1 MNYLKVG
8 LGLGLALLTTRQ
20 FADGGQNNI
29 NPAEKPVALNV
40 KAVQIPTNITLDDAV
55 RIAVRQN
62 PQILLAIQQIEQTR
76 GQIITVRA
84 EALPNVALTGVYS
97 QTDQT
102 FIGGGGGGSS
112 SGGGG
117 SSTTTTTSNG
127 TTTTTTTTSASASTG
142 SSTPVLQ
149 DKTWN
154 IAVTATQA
162 LYAPQVG
169 AAIKIAKLT
178 LDSNYFS
185 LRDVIDQTISN
196 VYQQFYTVLLDRELI
211 GVQEESVRLLQSQLA
226 DQKNRFAAGTV
237 PRFNVL
243 QAEVA
248 LSNQLPQLINAKNQ
262 YIISQTT
269 LAQTLGI
276 DYDIWKPDAGK
287 VKVAG
292 NLDVHYRDVDE
303 DSAVAMAKERRASL
317 KVQRQNILVEL
328 QQIKVALAGYLPTLN
343 ANAGYKI
350 ENSPFSS
357 QLDQT
362 VNGWFFGVNG
372 NWNIWDSGATYGRV
386 KTARAQLESA
396 KASYDAAVLQV
407 ELQVQQA
414 VANLKQAKETIQSQ
428 VENVKEALEAVRL
441 AQERL
446 AAGAGVQ
453 LDVLNA
459 QVALEQARTN
469 ELQARHDYNV
479 ALAQL
484 DYAIGADT
492 QYVDGFEDPLTHRKP
507 FAANANSKP
516 ATVKTSA
523 KD

>member
-8 LGLGLALLTTRQ
+8 LIIGLAFLTTHQ
-20 FADGGQNNI
+20 FANGQTNSKLNPNLKPGPGPDG
-29 NPAEKPVALNV
+29 KSMPVASNV
-40 KAVQIPTNITLDDAV
+40 KVVQIPNNITLDDAI

-84 EALPNVALTGVYS
+84 EALPLVALSGVYS
-97 QTDQT
+97 QVDPRLLGTST
-102 FIGGGGGGSS
+102 S
-112 SGGGG
+112 SG
-117 SSTTTTTSNG
+117 TTTS
-127 TTTTTTTTSASASTG
+127 TAFTG
-142 SSTPVLQ
+142 A

-154 IAVTATQA
+154 ISVTATQL
-162 LYAPQVG
+162 LYSGGQVG

-178 LDSNYFS
+178 LDSNYFN

-211 GVQEESVRLLQSQLA
+211 AVQEESVGLLQSQLN

-248 LSNQLPQLINAKNQ
+248 LSNQIPLLINAKNQ
-262 YIISQTT
+262 YVISQTT

-276 DYDIWKPDAGK
+276 DYDIWRPDTGK
-287 VKVAG
+287 VNVVG
-292 NLDVHYRDVDE
+292 NLDVHYRDVNEDE
-303 DSAVAMAKERRASL
+303 AISMARTRRAFL
-317 KVQRQNILVEL
+317 KVQRQSILIQL
-328 QQIKVALAGYLPTLN
+328 QQIKVALAGYQPTLT
-343 ANAGYKI
+343 ADGGYKVGS
-350 ENSPFSS
+350 SPLSDR
-357 QLDQT
+357 LDDT
-362 VNGWFFGVNG
+362 VNGWFVGVNG

-396 KASYDAAVLQV
+396 KATYDAAVLTV
-407 ELQVQQA
+407 NLQVQQA
-414 VANLKQAKETIQSQ
+414 IANLKEARETIQSQ

-469 ELQARHDYNV
+469 ELQSRHDYNV

-507 FAANANSKP
+507 FAATPDSK
-516 ATVKTSA
+516 ASTA
-523 KD
+523 KISPKD

>member
-1 MNYLKVG
+1 MKYLKVG
-8 LGLGLALLTTRQ
+8 LSIGLAFLTTHQ
-20 FADGGQNNI
+20 FADAQTNSNLNPNI
-29 NPAEKPVALNV
+29 KAGPGPAIKPMPVASNV
-40 KAVQIPTNITLDDAV
+40 KVVQIPANITLDDA
-55 RIAVRQN
+55 ISISVRQN

-84 EALPNVALTGVYS
+84 EALPLVALSGVYS
-97 QTDQT
+97 QVDPRLLGTAA
-102 FIGGGGGGSS
+102 SS
-112 SGGGG
+112 S
-117 SSTTTTTSNG
+117 SSTSTS
-127 TTTTTTTTSASASTG
+127 TAFTG
-142 SSTPVLQ
+142 A

-154 IAVTATQA
+154 ISVTATQL
-162 LYAPQVG
+162 LYSGGQVG

-178 LDSNYFS
+178 LDSNYFN

-211 GVQEESVRLLQSQLA
+211 AVQEESVALLQSQLN

-248 LSNQLPQLINAKNQ
+248 LSNQIPQLINAKNQ
-262 YIISQTT
+262 YVISQTT

-276 DYDIWKPDAGK
+276 DYDIWRPDTGK
-287 VKVAG
+287 VKVTG
-292 NLDVHYRDVDE
+292 NLDVHYRDVNEDE
-303 DSAVAMAKERRASL
+303 AIAMARARRAFL
-317 KVQRQNILVEL
+317 KVQRQSILIQL
-328 QQIKVALAGYLPTLN
+328 QQIKVALAGYQPTLT
-343 ANAGYKI
+343 ADGGYKVGS
-350 ENSPFSS
+350 SPLSDK
-357 QLDQT
+357 LDDT
-362 VNGWFFGVNG
+362 VNGWFVGVNG

-396 KASYDAAVLQV
+396 KATYDAAVLTV

-414 VANLKQAKETIQSQ
+414 IANLKEARETIQSQ

-469 ELQARHDYNV
+469 ELQSRHDYNV

-507 FAANANSKP
+507 FAANSDS
-516 ATVKTSA
+516 KTSTA
-523 KD
+523 KISPKD

>member
-1 MNYLKVG
+1 MKYLKVG
-8 LGLGLALLTTRQ
+8 LSIGLAFLTTHQ
-20 FADGGQNNI
+20 FADGQTNSNL
-29 NPAEKPVALNV
+29 NPNLKPGPGPDFKSMPVASNV
-40 KAVQIPTNITLDDAV
+40 KVVQIPANITLDDAV

-84 EALPNVALTGVYS
+84 EALPLVALTGVYS
-97 QTDQT
+97 QVDPRLLGTP
-102 FIGGGGGGSS
+102 SS
-112 SGGGG
+112 SGTST
-117 SSTTTTTSNG
+117 SSTFTG
-127 TTTTTTTTSASASTG
+127 T
-142 SSTPVLQ
+142 

-154 IAVTATQA
+154 ISVTASQL
-162 LYAPQVG
+162 LYSGGQVG

-178 LDSNYFS
+178 LDSNYFN

-211 GVQEESVRLLQSQLA
+211 AVQEESVGLLQSQLN
-226 DQKNRFAAGTV
+226 DQKNRFTAGTV

-248 LSNQLPQLINAKNQ
+248 LSNQIPLLINAKNQ
-262 YIISQTT
+262 YVISQTT

-276 DYDIWKPDAGK
+276 DYDIWRPDTGK
-287 VKVAG
+287 VNVVG
-292 NLDVHYRDVDE
+292 NLDVHYRDVNE
-303 DSAVAMAKERRASL
+303 DQAISMARARRAFL
-317 KVQRQNILVEL
+317 KVQRQSILIQL
-328 QQIKVALAGYLPTLN
+328 QQIKVALAGYQPTLT
-343 ANAGYKI
+343 ADGGYKLGS
-350 ENSPFSS
+350 SPLSDK
-357 QLDQT
+357 LDET
-362 VNGWFFGVNG
+362 VNGWFVGVNG

-396 KASYDAAVLQV
+396 KATYDAAVLTV
-407 ELQVQQA
+407 NLQVQQA
-414 VANLKQAKETIQSQ
+414 IANLKEARETIQSQ

-469 ELQARHDYNV
+469 ELQSRHDYNV

-507 FAANANSKP
+507 FAANPDSKTST
-516 ATVKTSA
+516 AKTSA

>member
-1 MNYLKVG
+1 MKYLKVG
-8 LGLGLALLTTRQ
+8 LSIGLAFLTTHQ
-20 FADGGQNNI
+20 FANAQTNSNLNPNI
-29 NPAEKPVALNV
+29 KAGPGPAIKPMPVASNV
-40 KAVQIPTNITLDDAV
+40 KVVQIPANITLDDAIT
-55 RIAVRQN
+55 IAVRQN

-84 EALPNVALTGVYS
+84 EALPLVALSGVYS
-97 QTDQT
+97 QVDPRL
-102 FIGGGGGGSS
+102 IGSS
-112 SGGGG
+112 SSSSGNSG
-117 SSTTTTTSNG
+117 STTTTS
-127 TTTTTTTTSASASTG
+127 S
-142 SSTPVLQ
+142 SSTAVGA

-154 IAVTATQA
+154 ISVTATQL
-162 LYAPQVG
+162 LYSGGQVG

-178 LDSNYFS
+178 LDSNYFN

-196 VYQQFYTVLLDRELI
+196 VYQQYYTVLLDRELI
-211 GVQEESVRLLQSQLA
+211 AVQQESVGLLQSQLN

-248 LSNQLPQLINAKNQ
+248 LSNQIPLLINAKNQ
-262 YIISQTT
+262 YVISQTT

-276 DYDIWKPDAGK
+276 DYDIWRPDTGK
-287 VKVAG
+287 VKVVG
-292 NLDVHYRDVDE
+292 NLDVHYREVNE
-303 DSAVAMAKERRASL
+303 DQAIAMARARRAFL
-317 KVQRQNILVEL
+317 KVQRQSILIQL
-328 QQIKVALAGYLPTLN
+328 QQIKVALAGYQPTLT
-343 ANAGYKI
+343 ADGGYKVGS
-350 ENSPFSS
+350 SPFSDK
-357 QLDQT
+357 LDDT
-362 VNGWFFGVNG
+362 VNGWFVGVNG

-396 KASYDAAVLQV
+396 KATYDAAVLTV
-407 ELQVQQA
+407 NLQVQQA
-414 VANLKQAKETIQSQ
+414 IANLKEARETIQSQ

-469 ELQARHDYNV
+469 ELQSRHDYNV

-507 FAANANSKP
+507 FAANPDN
-516 ATVKTSA
+516 KTSTA
-523 KD
+523 KISPKD